1 MVLKY
6 KVPYPLALAAGG
18 FFLMASWQ
26 LWGILRKPTPELL
39 VDQAAATFDCRKI
52 DTSSALT
59 NTADLRRTF
68 YELTDAEAEESEAA
82 GDDVVCLAKQRKT
95 DKK

>member
-6 KVPYPLALAAGG
+6 KVPYPLAIAAGS

-26 LWGILRKPTPELL
+26 LWGILIKPTPKSL
-39 VDQAAATFDCRKI
+39 VDQEAAPFDCRKI

-68 YELTDAEAEESEAA
+68 YELTEDEAEKSKAA
-82 GDDVVCLAKQRKT
+82 GDDEVCLAKQRKA